1 MKRAFRHKIIG
12 EKIYI
17 LKNGIGLFGP
27 QLESIAVFDNRD
39 GNLERVKQIV
49 KQLNECD
56 RHTEHPKPSQKKKS

>member
-1 MKRAFRHKIIG
+1 MKRAFRQKIIG

-17 LKNGIGLFGP
+17 LKNCIGLFGP

-56 RHTEHPKPSQKKKS
+56 RHTEHPKP

>member
-1 MKRAFRHKIIG
+1 MKRAFRQKIRD

-56 RHTEHPKPSQKKKS
+56 RHTEHPKP

>member
-17 LKNGIGLFGP
+17 LKNVTCLFGP
-27 QLESIAVFDNRD
+27 QLESIAVFDNKD
-39 GNLERVKQIV
+39 GNFERVRHIV

-56 RHTEHPKPSQKKKS
+56 RRTEHPES

>member
-1 MKRAFRHKIIG
+1 MKRAFRHKIMG
-12 EKIYI
+12 EKIHI

-27 QLESIAVFDNRD
+27 QLDSIAVFDNKD

-56 RHTEHPKPSQKKKS
+56 RRTEHPEP

>member
-1 MKRAFRHKIIG
+1 MKRAFRHKIMG

-17 LKNGIGLFGP
+17 LKNGIGFFGP
-27 QLESIAVFDNRD
+27 QLESIAVFDNKD

-56 RHTEHPKPSQKKKS
+56 RCTAHPKPND

>member
-1 MKRAFRHKIIG
+1 MS

-27 QLESIAVFDNRD
+27 QLESIAVFDNKD

-56 RHTEHPKPSQKKKS
+56 RHSEHSKP

>member
-12 EKIYI
+12 EKIHI
-17 LKNGIGLFGP
+17 LKNGIGLFGS
-27 QLESIAVFDNRD
+27 QLDSIAVFDNKD

-56 RHTEHPKPSQKKKS
+56 RYTEHPKP

>member
-1 MKRAFRHKIIG
+1 MKRAFRHKIMG

-17 LKNGIGLFGP
+17 LKNGIGFFGP
-27 QLESIAVFDNRD
+27 QLESIAVFDNKD

-56 RHTEHPKPSQKKKS
+56 RRTVHLKPND

>member
-1 MKRAFRHKIIG
+1 MKRAFRQKIIG
-12 EKIYI
+12 GKIYI

-56 RHTEHPKPSQKKKS
+56 QHTEHLKT

>member
-1 MKRAFRHKIIG
+1 MG

-56 RHTEHPKPSQKKKS
+56 RHTEHPKP

>member
-12 EKIYI
+12 ERIHI
-17 LKNGIGLFGP
+17 FKNGIGLFGP

-56 RHTEHPKPSQKKKS
+56 RRTEHPKP